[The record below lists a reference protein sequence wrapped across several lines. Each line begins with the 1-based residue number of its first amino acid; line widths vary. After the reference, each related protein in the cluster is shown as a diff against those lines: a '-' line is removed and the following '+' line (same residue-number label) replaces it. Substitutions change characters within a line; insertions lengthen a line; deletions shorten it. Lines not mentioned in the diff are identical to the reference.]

1 MDVIYAIWLRNMQ
14 RFVKSRSRVIG
25 SIMMP
30 LFFICFLGYGLYSVV
45 SIPTMQSNYLE
56 FLIPGMVTMS
66 VMFSSI
72 GAGTQIIWDKQF
84 GILKET
90 MVAPISRYEI
100 MLGQTIGGATT
111 AVLQGFLIL
120 FFAFI
125 IGLIGSD
132 ITGFISALV
141 IMLIIGISFTAF
153 GIALASSFDNMPGFQ
168 LSMSFIAFP
177 IFGLSGAFY
186 PISAL
191 PEFIRPLTL
200 IDPLTYGVE
209 GVRYGLTGSSQIHPL
224 ICMVVVFAFA
234 CCTVAFGAYQFQRI
248 KS

>member
-1 MDVIYAIWLRNMQ
+1 MDIIYAIWLRNMQ

-25 SIMMP
+25 SITMP
-30 LFFICFLGYGLYSVV
+30 LFFICFLGYGLNSVV
-45 SIPTMQSNYLE
+45 NIPNLQSNYME

-90 MVAPISRYEI
+90 LVAPISRYEI

-120 FFAFI
+120 FFSLI
-125 IGLIGSD
+125 IGLTGSD
-132 ITGFISALV
+132 VTGFISALV
-141 IMLIIGISFTAF
+141 FMLIIGISFTAF
-153 GIALASSFDNMPGFQ
+153 GIALASSFDNMSGFQ
-168 LSMSFIAFP
+168 LSMNFIVFP
-177 IFGLSGAFY
+177 IFGLSGALY

-209 GVRYGLTGSSQIHPL
+209 GVRYGLTGVSQIHPF
-224 ICMVVVFAFA
+224 ICIVVVFVFA
-234 CCTVAFGAYQFQRI
+234 CLTVVAGAFQFKRI